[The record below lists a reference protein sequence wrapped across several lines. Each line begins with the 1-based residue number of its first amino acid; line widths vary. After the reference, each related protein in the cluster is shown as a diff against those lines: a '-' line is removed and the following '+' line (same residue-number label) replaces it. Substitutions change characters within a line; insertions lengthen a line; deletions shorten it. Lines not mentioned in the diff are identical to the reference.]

1 MTVEKIS
8 KSDNYSIEPSESSNL
23 VLKRIQEAIE
33 RLERKGFRS
42 MDIGM
47 ILAEL
52 QTIEALSEHQQKQIT
67 SVLKRIMNNQK
78 QMKADALKNS
88 LWCHFTWENIKKGE
102 LNWVGGA
109 KVVTALVQGCGPIA
123 AIPLELSSTYPSI
136 TKIYNLLGINGFCPR
151 TTAETYL
158 GLDPADHQGTNTST
172 IIQFFST
179 TSQVPGSLA
188 ELLGMRKQSMQE
200 GYRFEKDS
208 LEQYTRSLDSDLE
221 KEGHKADQSM
231 SKRQETLEKMH
242 RLWMD
247 LFRS

>member
-8 KSDNYSIEPSESSNL
+8 NSHNHSLEPSEVSNL

-33 RLERKGFRS
+33 RLEGKGSRS

-67 SVLKRIMNNQK
+67 AVLKQIMNNQK

-88 LWCHFTWENIKKGE
+88 LWGGVFNGV
-102 LNWVGGA
+102 LGA
-109 KVVTALVQGCGPIA
+109 KVVTALMQAGGPLA
-123 AIPLELSSTYPSI
+123 SAE
-136 TKIYNLLGINGFCPR
+136 PR
-151 TTAETYL
+151 LRHMIETAL
-158 GLDPADHQGTNTST
+158 RLNPADPQGTNTST

-208 LEQYTRSLDSDLE
+208 LEQYTRTLDSDLE

-231 SKRQETLEKMH
+231 NKRQETLEKMH